1 MKKMKTINLESIPDE
16 CYDEVKAI
24 MNEMDNQFIG
34 KENKVLKEYLQI
46 QKQNPTTSEMIEAI
60 KHSQYS
66 KILFAVH
73 SNKPHDM
80 LIWKSL

>member
-1 MKKMKTINLESIPDE
+1 MT
-16 CYDEVKAI
+16 
-24 MNEMDNQFIG
+24 EMDNQFMR

-46 QKQNPTTSEMIEAI
+46 GKQNPTTSDMIEAI

-73 SNKPHDM
+73 TNKPYDM